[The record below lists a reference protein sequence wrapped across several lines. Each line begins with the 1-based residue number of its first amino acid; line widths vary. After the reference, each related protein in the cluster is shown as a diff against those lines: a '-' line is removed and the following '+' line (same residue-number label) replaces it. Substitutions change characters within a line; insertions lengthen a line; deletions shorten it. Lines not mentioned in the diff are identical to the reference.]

1 VSESENES
9 ESKSERASKRDK
21 EMLTWED
28 STRKVNMSIE
38 THAVTDSQHLL
49 AAMYRRLQTM
59 SELWR
64 TRPILLSIAVC
75 CSVLRCGAVCC
86 SGVLRTPDNV
96 RSLAD
101 KTDVAECCRVLQC
114 VAE

>member
-1 VSESENES
+1 
-9 ESKSERASKRDK
+9 
-21 EMLTWED
+21 
-28 STRKVNMSIE
+28 
-38 THAVTDSQHLL
+38 
-49 AAMYRRLQTM
+49 M

-64 TRPILLSIAVC
+64 TRPMLLSIAVC
-75 CSVLRCGAVCC
+75 YSVLRCGAVCC